1 MKETNQFS
9 RLELLIGNDNLK
21 KLQTKTVLVVGIG
34 GVGGYVCESLARSGI
49 GKIIIVDY
57 DTVDITN
64 LNRQIIALHSTLG
77 RKKVDVMK
85 ERLTQINPELEVI
98 SYDLYFNEEN
108 KEILNQKID
117 YVVDACDS
125 IDSKKLLIHL
135 CLEKKIPIISSMGTA
150 RKLDPS
156 KLEITSIK
164 KTINDP
170 LARIIRKYM
179 KDFEKGYDLTVLS
192 STELPIKTEG
202 LGSSPFVPSSA
213 GLLIGSYVVK
223 KLIDENS

>member
-1 MKETNQFS
+1 MKESNQFS

-21 KLQTKTVLVVGIG
+21 ILQEKTVLIVGIG

-49 GKIIIVDY
+49 GKIIIVDF
-57 DTVDITN
+57 DIVDITN
-64 LNRQIIALHSTLG
+64 INRQIIALHNTIG
-77 RKKVDVMK
+77 KKKIDVMK
-85 ERLTQINPELEVI
+85 ERLQQINPNLEIVC
-98 SYDLYFNEEN
+98 YDLFFNEES
-108 KEILNQKID
+108 KYILDNKID

-135 CLEKKIPIISSMGTA
+135 CLEKNIPIISSMGTA

-170 LARIIRKYM
+170 LARIIRKYI
-179 KDFEKGYDLTVLS
+179 KDEEQGRDLTVLS
-192 STELPIKTEG
+192 STELPRKTEG
-202 LGSSPFVPSSA
+202 LGSSAFVPSSA
-213 GLLIGSYVVK
+213 GLLIGSYVIR
-223 KLIDENS
+223 KLINENT